1 MTFNQIMCWI
11 EWSKITT
18 NKNIIQSSSNIWSSR
33 YTARMCHKESLVVAP
48 KAPYLLNAYGF
59 PASLP
64 SINIFLAPCPSDSST
79 TSAHFWIFDHPK
91 SWCFLQLMR
100 NLSEHT
106 IFNPISNLIMSP
118 CFFWVVF
125 VQKES
130 STYPPFFRQLK
141 NQPNT
146 NNAHFL
152 EDLQK
157 STHPSHFSGKKKK
170 AEQT

>member
-1 MTFNQIMCWI
+1 MIQDHNK
-11 EWSKITT
+11 ST

-33 YTARMCHKESLVVAP
+33 YTAWMCHKESLVVAP

-130 STYPPFFRQLK
+130 STYPPFSGSLKTNQTQTTHIFWKISKNLPIHPIFRGK
-141 NQPNT
+141 N
-146 NNAHFL
+146 
-152 EDLQK
+152 
-157 STHPSHFSGKKKK
+157 SGKKK